1 MPINTN
7 RLIDV
12 IASNKN
18 KKIKAS
24 KVIETLPN
32 TVTVLPKL
40 IKTNASADTGKDEL
54 NVSRSTFEQL
64 YQNTFRVR
72 QNNEHIIKL
81 FPDIELSI
89 QILVSSILSPKNMVD
104 ISLNYK
110 LDDALDISPSVS
122 SELLNIIKDDI
133 NKQYKLEESLPE
145 IIREALFESGAYI
158 TTVIPESSV
167 DEVINSDLIA
177 NFSTE
182 SIKLH
187 VDSVLSSLTANL
199 NILAIDKSSE
209 PAPTDKAHAFLAN
222 LATESV
228 LKITDNYNLLKF
240 SKLKTQIRKS
250 IVKKAIRSKQAVSVE
265 SAELLNY
272 ADIFRQKATGG
283 GGNKQV
289 EIVKNKED
297 AKRGS
302 FGRPMVLKLNTE
314 SVIPVFS
321 PNQPSDHIGYFVLL
335 DENGFPLTAD
345 TETKPASQSMFSNDN
360 NQSQLSVT
368 EKAYKNLV
376 NTGGNVDTKQMF
388 NAYRSIVEK
397 KLYKTINSSLYGSEV
412 KIADKNDIYTLMFS
426 RALME
431 QKTTMLFIPEELV
444 SYTAFYYNKTGVG
457 KSLLENLS
465 ILSSLRAI
473 ILFAKIMAYSKM
485 SIDVTKVNVAL
496 DPDDPDPEK
505 TIEMVQDSVLKMRQN
520 YFPLGINN
528 PVDLIDWIHRAG
540 LQFSYDAVPGLPN
553 VKIDFENAG
562 LQHTLP
568 SDELDENLRK
578 LTIMSLGLSPEIVDS
593 GFNAEFA
600 TTVVNNNILLAKRVG
615 LYQKKLLAHLK
626 KFIKI
631 VVNNDEELRYK
642 IRAFI
647 EANVTNLNLTAQ
659 DETLFNTD
667 KVRFFDV
674 YIDKFV
680 DNVYVEL
687 PKPENTNLSN
697 LTAEYDLYKESLEKV
712 LDSVL
717 GAEVVT
723 ASLSGDLSTHADEL
737 KTTYKHFLLRK
748 WMSDN
753 NFYPEVFDITRKPSN
768 DNNTVVNNLQD
779 ELTTLMSNLGNMYA
793 DMQKF
798 KRSSNVDLDKAD
810 NPGVEEEPTSE
821 PSDA

>member
-12 IASNKN
+12 LASNRN

-24 KVIETLPN
+24 KVIDSLPN

-40 IKTNASADTGKDEL
+40 IKTNATKDAAKEDI

-110 LDDALDISPSVS
+110 LDESLDIAPNISA
-122 SELLNIIKDDI
+122 ELLNIIKADI
-133 NKQYKLEESLPE
+133 NKQYKLEEILPE
-145 IIREALFESGAYI
+145 ILREALFESGAYI

-177 NFSTE
+177 SFSTE
-182 SIKLH
+182 NIKLH
-187 VDSVLSSLTANL
+187 VDSVLASLTSNL
-199 NILAIDKSSE
+199 NILSLEQTATSDPKT
-209 PAPTDKAHAFLAN
+209 PPPDKASEFIGN
-222 LATESV
+222 LATESL

-240 SKLKTQIRKS
+240 SKLKDQIRKS
-250 IVKKAIRSKQAVSVE
+250 VVKKAIRSKSAVSQE
-265 SAELLNY
+265 SVDLINY
-272 ADIFRQKATGG
+272 TDIFRQKSTAST
-283 GGNKQV
+283 NKQV
-289 EIVKNKED
+289 EIVKNKAE

-345 TETKPASQSMFSNDN
+345 TENKPAQQSMFSNDT

-368 EKAYKNLV
+368 EKAYKNLINSGTQV
-376 NTGGNVDTKQMF
+376 NTKQMF
-388 NAYRSIVEK
+388 DAYRMIIEK
-397 KLYKTINSSLYGSEV
+397 KLYKTINNSLYGSEV
-412 KIADKNDIYTLMFS
+412 KIASKNEIYTLMFT

-485 SIDVTKVNVAL
+485 SIDVTKVNVTL

-528 PVDLIDWIHRAG
+528 PTDLIDWIHRAG

-553 VKIDFENAG
+553 VKVDFENAN

-568 SDELDENLRK
+568 SDDLDENLRK

-600 TTVVNNNILLAKRVG
+600 TTVVNNNILLSKRVG
-615 LYQKKLLAHLK
+615 IYQKKLLTHLK

-631 VVNNDEELRYK
+631 IVSNDEELRYK
-642 IRAFI
+642 IREFI
-647 EANVTNLNLTAQ
+647 EANIANLNLTTE
-659 DETLFNTD
+659 DETLHKTD
-667 KVRFFDV
+667 KVRFFEM

-680 DNVYVEL
+680 DNVFVEL
-687 PKPENTNLSN
+687 PKPENTNISN
-697 LTAEYDLYKESLEKV
+697 LTLEYDLYKESLEKV

-717 GAEVVT
+717 STEVVT
-723 ASLSGDLSTHADEL
+723 PGLSGELSNHVEEI
-737 KTTYKHFLLRK
+737 KTTYKHHLLRK

-753 NFYPEVFDITRKPSN
+753 NFYPEVFDITRQPASET
-768 DNNTVVNNLQD
+768 NTITNNLQD
-779 ELTTLMSNLGNMYA
+779 ELTTLMSNLGGIYA
-793 DMQKF
+793 NMQKF
-798 KRSSNVDLDKAD
+798 KKSADIDLDKAD
-810 NPGVEEEPTSE
+810 AGEAPGS
-821 PSDA
+821 SL

>member
-1 MPINTN
+1 MPININ

-18 KKIKAS
+18 KRIKTTKLINS
-24 KVIETLPN
+24 LPN

-40 IKTNASADTGKDEL
+40 IKTGSTRDISKDDI
-54 NVSRSTFEQL
+54 NVSRNMFEEL

-110 LDDALDISPSVS
+110 LKDELDISPSIS
-122 SELLNIIKDDI
+122 SELLSIIKSDI
-133 NKQYKLEESLPE
+133 NKQYKLEEILPE
-145 IIREALFESGAYI
+145 MLREALFESGAYI
-158 TTVIPESSV
+158 STVIPESSV

-187 VDSVLSSLTANL
+187 VDSVLDNLTSNL
-199 NILAIDKSSE
+199 NILSLEQSSSTDKRAE
-209 PAPTDKAHAFLAN
+209 PANKVDEFIAGLAG
-222 LATESV
+222 EST

-240 SKLKTQIRKS
+240 SQLKEKIRKGV
-250 IVKKAIRSKQAVSVE
+250 VKRAIKTKSKVSQE
-265 SAELLNY
+265 SVDLINY
-272 ADIFRQKATGG
+272 TDIFRQKAVGG
-283 GGNKQV
+283 ANKQI
-289 EIVKNKED
+289 EIIKNKID
-297 AKRGS
+297 TKRTS

-345 TETKPASQSMFSNDN
+345 TETKPVAQSMFSNDT

-368 EKAYKNLV
+368 ERAYKNLV
-376 NTGGNVDTKQMF
+376 NSGTNINTKQMF
-388 NAYRSIVEK
+388 DAYKTIVEK
-397 KLYKTINSSLYGSEV
+397 KLYKTINNSLYGSEI
-412 KIADKNDIYTLMFS
+412 KIASKNEIYTLMFT

-444 SYTAFYYNKTGVG
+444 MYTAFYYNKTGVG

-528 PVDLIDWIHRAG
+528 PTDLIDWIHRAG

-553 VKIDFENAG
+553 VKVDFENAN

-568 SDELDENLRK
+568 SEDLDESLRK
-578 LTIMSLGLSPEIVDS
+578 LTIMSLGLSPEVVDS

-600 TTVVNNNILLAKRVG
+600 TTVVNNNILLSKRVG
-615 LYQKKLLAHLK
+615 IYQNKLFVHLK
-626 KFIKI
+626 KYIKI
-631 VVNNDEELRYK
+631 IATNDEELRYK
-642 IRAFI
+642 MRNFI
-647 EANVTNLNLTAQ
+647 EKNIANLNLSTA
-659 DETLFNTD
+659 DEALFNTN
-667 KVRFFDV
+667 KISFFDM

-680 DNVYVEL
+680 ENVYVEL
-687 PKPENTNLSN
+687 PKPENTNINN

-717 GAEVVT
+717 STEVVT
-723 ASLSGDLSTHADEL
+723 PGLSGELSSHVDEI
-737 KTTYKHFLLRK
+737 KTTYKHYLLRK

-753 NFYPEVFDITRKPSN
+753 NFYPEVFDITRTPTG
-768 DNNTVVNNLQD
+768 DTNTISNNLQD
-779 ELTTLMSNLGNMYA
+779 EITALMSNLGSIYSN
-793 DMQKF
+793 MQKF
-798 KRSSNVDLDKAD
+798 KKSSDIDLDKA
-810 NPGVEEEPTSE
+810 NNGEENS
-821 PSDA
+821 AL